1 MRALLAREFGPVSSL
16 EVADVPAPAMR
27 PGAVR
32 IRVRAAGV
40 AFATKLVIEGKHQ
53 NKPPLPL
60 IPGSEFAG
68 EVIEVGEGV
77 THLKPGDRVI
87 GSQGTGGYAE
97 EVVVRALN
105 VRPIPASLGFA
116 EATQFPTLYPT
127 AYGALRWRAALKPGE
142 TLLVHGAAGG
152 TGITAIEV
160 GKAMGARVIATVS
173 SPAKAEAVRA
183 HGADHAIDYTRAD
196 VRECVLAA
204 TEGRGADVV
213 FDPVGGDLF
222 DASLRCI
229 APEGRIL
236 TIGYAAGR
244 IPQIGI
250 NLLLVKNASVMGFF
264 WGWYTG
270 NSKLPPPADA
280 RQRLDAMY
288 AELFRWFEEGRL
300 KPHTHASFDLAD
312 AVRAFDELE
321 NRRVIGKVVLTP

>member
-1 MRALLAREFGPVSSL
+1 MRALLARAFGPVSDL
-16 EVADVPAPAMR
+16 EVCEVPAPAMR
-27 PGAVR
+27 AGAAR
-32 IRVRAAGV
+32 IRVRAAGI

-68 EVIEVGEGV
+68 EVLEVAEDV
-77 THLKPGDRVI
+77 TDLKPGDRVI

-97 EVVVRALN
+97 EIVVRAAN
-105 VRPIPASLGFA
+105 VRRIPAGLGFA

-127 AYGALRWRAALKPGE
+127 AYGALKWRGALKPGE

-160 GKAMGARVIATVS
+160 GKAMGATVIATVS
-173 SPAKAEAVRA
+173 GPEKAQAVRA
-183 HGADHAIDYTRAD
+183 HGADHVIDYTKED
-196 VRECVLAA
+196 VRERVLEL
-204 TEGRGADVV
+204 TGQRGADVI

-222 DASLRCI
+222 DASMRCV

-244 IPQIGI
+244 IPQIGV

-264 WGWYTG
+264 WGWYIG

-280 RQRLDAMY
+280 RARLDAMY

-300 KPHTHASFDLAD
+300 KPRTHASFDLAD
-312 AVRAFDELE
+312 VVKAFDELE
-321 NRRVIGKVVLTP
+321 GRRVIGKVVLTP